1 MGGSC
6 LRGCSTGRGWFK
18 RGALPRGCKGVS
30 FVARGG
36 WVLEGSRGGD
46 LIRRGVGAGLGRLT
60 PLLRS
65 MFFQETR
72 VHDLQ

>member
-1 MGGSC
+1 
-6 LRGCSTGRGWFK
+6 
-18 RGALPRGCKGVS
+18 V
-30 FVARGG
+30 
-36 WVLEGSRGGD
+36 EGSRGGD